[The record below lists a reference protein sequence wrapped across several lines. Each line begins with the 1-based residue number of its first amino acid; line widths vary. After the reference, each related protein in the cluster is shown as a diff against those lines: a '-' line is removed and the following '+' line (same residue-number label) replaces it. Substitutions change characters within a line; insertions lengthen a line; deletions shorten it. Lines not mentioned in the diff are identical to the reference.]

1 MWGKDHYKTFDG
13 DIYQFPGICE
23 YNLASDCHSSFQD
36 FSVHVQKEKGSTGK
50 VTVSKVMV
58 TIKDLPI
65 QLTKQIITVA
75 GEM

>member
-36 FSVHVQKEKGSTGK
+36 FSVHVQKEKDNTGK

-65 QLTKQIITVA
+65 QLTKQIITVT